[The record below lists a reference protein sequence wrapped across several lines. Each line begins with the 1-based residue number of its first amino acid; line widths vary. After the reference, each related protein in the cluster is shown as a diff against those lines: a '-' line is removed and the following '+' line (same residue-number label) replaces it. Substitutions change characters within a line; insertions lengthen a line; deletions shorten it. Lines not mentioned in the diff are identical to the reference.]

1 MSVKLKP
8 VAEQVIVITGAS
20 SGIGLAT
27 AQAAAKRGARVV
39 LNSRDEADL
48 ATATDRIIAAGGEAM
63 FFVGDVADHISMR
76 SLADAAVAAY
86 GRIDTWVNNAGVS
99 IYGELTEV
107 TLADAR
113 KLFETNYWGTVN
125 GSLAAIERLEGNGGA
140 LINVGS
146 AVSDTAYPLQG
157 HYAAS
162 KHAVK
167 GFTDTLRME
176 LEKRDAPISV
186 TLIQPAAID
195 TPYPQ
200 HAENYMDTEPKQQA
214 PVYAPGIVADA
225 ILTCAET
232 PHRNLLVGGAA
243 RMVIAMEK
251 FAPGLGDKLKIATS
265 FDAQRS
271 DRPVRNTSTLHAPRP
286 GDGKVRG
293 SYPGHVAKSSVYT
306 KAALHPLMA
315 LAGVAAVGVGVAVA
329 LRAAWAD

>member
-8 VAEQVIVITGAS
+8 IAEQVIVITGAS

-39 LNSRDEADL
+39 LNSRDETDL
-48 ATATDRIIAAGGEAM
+48 ATATERITAGGGEAM
-63 FFVGDVADHISMR
+63 FFAGDVSDHISMR

-99 IYGELTEV
+99 VYGELTEV

-113 KLFETNYWGTVN
+113 RLFETNYWGTVN
-125 GSLAAIERLEGNGGA
+125 GSLAAVERLEGSGGA

-146 AVSDTAYPLQG
+146 ELSDTAYPLQG

-200 HAENYMDTEPKQQA
+200 HAENYMDAEPKHQA
-214 PVYAPGIVADA
+214 PVYAPEIVADA
-225 ILTCAET
+225 ILACAESSR
-232 PHRNLLVGGAA
+232 RNVLVGGAA
-243 RMVIAMEK
+243 KVVIAVEK
-251 FAPGLGDKLKIATS
+251 FAPGLGDKLKIATA

-271 DRPVRNTSTLHAPRP
+271 DWPVRDTSTLHAPRP

-293 SYPGHVAKSSVYT
+293 RYPGHVAKTSVYT
-306 KAALHPLMA
+306 KAALHPMVA
-315 LAGVAAVGVGVAVA
+315 LAGVAVGVGVVMA
-329 LRAAWAD
+329 LQASRAD